1 MKTII
6 LTIAIAAM
14 SFAQTPVPAP
24 ATPAAPAA
32 PAKVAKKSAKKVKKA
47 DATKANAA
55 KPTAAVTPVA
65 K

>member
-6 LTIAIAAM
+6 LTIAVAAM
-14 SFAQTPVPAP
+14 SFAQTPAP
-24 ATPAAPAA
+24 STPAAPAA
-32 PAKVAKKSAKKVKKA
+32 PAKVAKKSAKKVKKT
-47 DATKANAA
+47 DATKVNAA

>member
-14 SFAQTPVPAP
+14 SFAQTPAPSTP
-24 ATPAAPAA
+24 ATPAA

-47 DATKANAA
+47 DTTKMDAA
-55 KPTAAVTPVA
+55 KPTAAVTPAA